1 MQYRSSI
8 LTLVLLGLALCVGTV
23 AAQERQEITGTV
35 TSADDN
41 APLPGANVS
50 VPGTTVGTAT
60 NAQGQYSLGVP
71 ADADSLRFS
80 FVGFGAQ
87 TVAIAGRT
95 TIDVA
100 LVPAAQQIEEL
111 VVVGYGEQQ
120 EQDVTGSVEKVT
132 SADFNQTQAVSPEQL
147 ISGKI
152 SGVQISSAS
161 GAPGAGS
168 FIRIRGASSVN
179 ADSSPL
185 FVVDGVPISN
195 DGNTAQ
201 RNPLSFLN
209 SEDISNITV
218 LKDASATA
226 IYGARGANGVILVE
240 TKGADEGDSRINYS
254 ASVSTSQVTDK
265 IDVLGADRFRDL
277 IRDRAPNVSSDLGV
291 ANTDWQDRIQRTG
304 YGQNHNLSF
313 ARGYEDSDL
322 RLSLGYTDQQGILQS
337 SSMERVSLSLN
348 YNQNLLDDQLTVR
361 TNLKGAKTTE
371 NFEPGGMLGSAVGF
385 DPTQPV
391 RDVGSPFG
399 GFFEWDADLPPNN
412 PVASYILEQNK
423 GETYRSLGNVEAE
436 YELPFLTGMSLRAN
450 VGYDVTTGEREFF
463 APTNLKSQQESNF
476 PGAITRAS
484 FRQLNTRVNAFLNY
498 DRAFDDV
505 NSDIDVTAGY
515 SWQEFNE
522 EYPEYSVA
530 GLNTNIY
537 GPNNVD
543 VLRSDSLSEVTPTV
557 AEIPSRL
564 VSVFGR
570 LNYTFLDR
578 YLLTATVRRDGS
590 SKFGPANRWGTFPS
604 AALAWRI
611 HQESF
616 MEDVSLISNLKLR
629 LSAGITG
636 NQEIGDF
643 NYAPFYTAGGRRAQ
657 AQFGNEFISTIRP
670 RAADQTLQWEETITY
685 NVGLDYGLLND
696 RITGSLAAY
705 RKITDELLFNTAAP
719 RFSNLSDFVLTN
731 VGKMRN
737 QGIEFSVDANIVNSD
752 LISYDA
758 QFNVSYNQNE
768 LRDLAQAGSE
778 LPTGGISGGIGNT
791 IQVLK
796 EGEPINSFF
805 TLQHIEGPDGTP
817 LTEDE
822 AAAMDT
828 TQYVDV
834 NEDGTI
840 NADDRTV
847 TGSPQPDWILGHT
860 SNLRVQNFDL
870 SITARA
876 QLGQQVYNNLASN
889 FGHYSRLSLNGV
901 PNNVHESVLRTEFD
915 SPEYFS
921 DVYVEDASFLRI
933 DNITLGYNFSEIPGI
948 DRLRIFGRVSN
959 AFVITGYSGS
969 DPEVYSAGQGIDNQ
983 VYPRSRTFTG
993 GINVQL

>member
-1 MQYRSSI
+1 MQYRHSI
-8 LTLVLLGLALCVGTV
+8 LTLMLMGLALCVGAV
-23 AAQERQEITGTV
+23 QAQDRQEISGTV
-35 TSADDN
+35 TAADDN
-41 APLPGANVS
+41 SPLPGANVS

-60 NAQGQYSLGVP
+60 GAQGRYTLQVP
-71 ADADSLRFS
+71 TDADSLRFS
-80 FVGFGAQ
+80 FVGFQAQ

-95 TIDVA
+95 TIDVGLA
-100 LVPAAQQIEEL
+100 PAAQQIDEL
-111 VVVGYGEQQ
+111 VVVGYGQQQ
-120 EQDVTGSVEKVT
+120 EQDLTGDVQKVT
-132 SADFNQTQAVSPEQL
+132 AEDFNQTQAVSPEQL

-209 SEDISNITV
+209 SEDIANITV

-226 IYGARGANGVILVE
+226 IYGARGANGVILIE
-240 TKGADEGDSRINYS
+240 TKGADEDEARITYS
-254 ASVSTSQVTDK
+254 SSVSTSQVTDD
-265 IDVLGADRFRDL
+265 IDVLGADRFRRM
-277 IRDRAPNVSSDLGV
+277 IRNQAPSVADELGDT
-291 ANTDWQDRIQRTG
+291 NTDWQDRIQRNG
-304 YGQNHNLSF
+304 FGQNHNLSV
-313 ARGYEDSDL
+313 ARGYEDSNL
-322 RLSLGYTDQQGILQS
+322 RVSLGYNNQQGVLQS
-337 SSMERVSLSLN
+337 SETERVSLSLK
-348 YNQNLLDDQLTVR
+348 YDQDLLDDQLTVR
-361 TNLKGAKTTE
+361 TNLKGSKNTE
-371 NFEPGGMLGSAVGF
+371 SFEPGGMLGNAAAF

-391 RDVGSPFG
+391 RDLRSPYG
-399 GFFEWDADLPPNN
+399 GFFEWEATLPPNN
-412 PVASYILEQNK
+412 PVATYILEQNK
-423 GETYRSLGNVEAE
+423 GETFRSLGNVEAE
-436 YELPFLTGMSLRAN
+436 YQMPFLTGTSLRVNA
-450 VGYDVTTGEREFF
+450 GYDVTTGEREFF
-463 APTNLKSQQESNF
+463 APTNLKAQQEANF
-476 PGAITRAS
+476 PGSVTRAS
-484 FRQLNTRVNAFLNY
+484 FRQLNTRINAFLNY
-498 DRAFDDV
+498 DRAFDAIDSDV
-505 NSDIDVTAGY
+505 EVTAGY

-530 GLNTNIY
+530 GLNTDIY

-543 VLRSDSLSEVTPTV
+543 VLRSDSLSQVTPTV

-611 HQESF
+611 HQEPF

-643 NYAPFYTAGGRRAQ
+643 NYAPFYTSGGRRAQ
-657 AQFGNEFISTIRP
+657 AQFGNEFVSTIRP
-670 RAADQTLQWEETITY
+670 RAADQTLQWEETTTY
-685 NVGLDYGLLND
+685 NIGLDYGLLDD
-696 RITGSLAAY
+696 RITGSLAVY
-705 RKITDELLFNTAAP
+705 RKITDELLFDTAAP

-737 QGIEFSVDANIVNSD
+737 QGIEFSVEANVVNTD

-758 QFNVSYNQNE
+758 QFNAAYNQNE

-778 LPTGGISGGIGNT
+778 LPTGGISGGVGNT

-805 TLQHIEGPDGTP
+805 TFRHIEGPDGTP
-817 LTEDE
+817 LTEEE

-834 NEDGTI
+834 NGDGSI
-840 NADDRTV
+840 NADDRV
-847 TGSPQPDWILGHT
+847 VSGSPQPDWTLGHT

-870 SITARA
+870 SVTVRA

-889 FGHYSRLSLNGV
+889 FGHYSRLSLNQV
-901 PNNVHESVLRTEFD
+901 PNNVHSSVLRTEFD

-921 DVYVEDASFLRI
+921 DTYVEDASFLRV
-933 DNITLGYNFSEIPGI
+933 DNITLGYNFTEIPGI
-948 DRLRIFGRVSN
+948 DRLRVFGRVSN

-993 GINVQL
+993 GVNVQL